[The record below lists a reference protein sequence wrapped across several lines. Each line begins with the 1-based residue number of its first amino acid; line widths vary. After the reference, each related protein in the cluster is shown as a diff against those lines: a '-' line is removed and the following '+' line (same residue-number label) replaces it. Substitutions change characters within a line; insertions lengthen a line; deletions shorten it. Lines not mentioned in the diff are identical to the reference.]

1 MWVEEAGDGSQDAS
15 ERGYAERGVERGGG
29 EGEEPEGA
37 GGKGEEGILSGGGE
51 EVGIHWGISGAVSRD
66 DDVLGKPDGET

>member
-1 MWVEEAGDGSQDAS
+1 MDLRTFLREVTQR
-15 ERGYAERGVERGGG
+15 ERLGRGGG
-29 EGEEPEGA
+29 EWEEPEGA
-37 GGKGEEGILSGGGE
+37 GGKGEEGILSGGSE